1 VPGLGGGGASA
12 PLAGVAGPRQ
22 LDDLYGIGTVSGDVD
37 VPLRHRAVLLGLV
50 GVILVVAAF
59 VRSLRV
65 TATAVGVVS
74 TASFIVVAMLGDT
87 STSELHRLVDRDAGR
102 RSRRHDV
109 GGWDVVDGE
118 RDDSAPPRGCVTH
131 LDPIDLI
138 ERVPQPLA
146 EGDDS
151 LLDRR
156 CTHVER
162 LADCRS
168 QSDHRRD
175 RHLVLLEPSHT
186 GCGRGHANGSS

>member
-37 VPLRHRAVLLGLV
+37 VLLRHRAVLLGLV

-87 STSELHRLVDRDAGR
+87 STSELHR
-102 RSRRHDV
+102 
-109 GGWDVVDGE
+109 VV
-118 RDDSAPPRGCVTH
+118 V
-131 LDPIDLI
+131 IDIAAMGMLT
-138 ERVPQPLA
+138 VAAVA
-146 EGDDS
+146 EM
-151 LLDRR
+151 
-156 CTHVER
+156 
-162 LADCRS
+162 
-168 QSDHRRD
+168 
-175 RHLVLLEPSHT
+175 RHLVRRSGP
-186 GCGRGHANGSS
+186 